1 MKFKVGDKVIVKA
14 RPERPLRWNRDGKMD
29 DYMGKICTITRF
41 YDDDNYE
48 LNYDFWIFRQSDLM
62 PVPRPGDGVKI
73 RSWEDMEQQY
83 GKIEDCII
91 NRPSGESLIPYMKKY
106 CGKVIY
112 PNALGLDR
120 SGKFISFDYDGCCF
134 YPWMYEEVYRKEDDK
149 MQSTFTKS
157 DLRDGMIVE
166 YRNGKM
172 RLVVDDQ
179 LLGVDMGE
187 CADLCNYY
195 DDLNNIFSS
204 DLTVDRVYVKNKIVD
219 NIRSLFCINHLKLI
233 WEREAV
239 KEISTSEVMKILR
252 EKFGCD
258 VKIVENK

>member
-1 MKFKVGDKVIVKA
+1 MKFKVGDKVIVKV
-14 RPERPLRWNRDGKMD
+14 RPERPLHWNRDGKMD

-41 YDDDNYE
+41 YDDD
-48 LNYDFWIFRQSDLM
+48 
-62 PVPRPGDGVKI
+62 
-73 RSWEDMEQQY
+73 
-83 GKIEDCII
+83 
-91 NRPSGESLIPYMKKY
+91 
-106 CGKVIY
+106 Y
-112 PNALGLDR
+112 PNAITLDR
-120 SGKFISFDYDGCCF
+120 SGKFISFNYDSYCF
-134 YPWMYEEVYRKEDDK
+134 YPWKYEEVYRKEDDK

-179 LLGVDMGE
+179 LIGVDMGE

-204 DLTVDRVYVKNKIVD
+204 DLTVDRVYVKNEIVD

-233 WEREAV
+233 WEREVV

-258 VKIVENK
+258 VKIVEDK